1 MIEKKR
7 LFIIEDEL
15 LVAKQ
20 LKTALSEE
28 YDVSLAADP
37 VSASN
42 LLSTGRFPVATLG
55 PGLPPYPET
64 SKVGLALLDIIL
76 GPTTLF
82 DIFSTT

>member
-7 LFIIEDEL
+7 LLIIEDEL

-37 VSASN
+37 VEAGN
-42 LLSTGRFPVATLG
+42 LLSTGRVSP
-55 PGLPPYPET
+55 LP
-64 SKVGLALLDIIL
+64 L
-76 GPTTLF
+76 
-82 DIFSTT
+82 